1 MTTAPSHPISAQR
14 VRLSVKKP
22 SIRCEDKIEKLF
34 LKFTLPGDDPFTA
47 FLNKY
52 NLDASEVKAYKE
64 IIPKLVEFE
73 KVRFLTQFHVLICR
87 ASLRNLGTCPDGL
100 VCRIK
105 ENLA

>member
-1 MTTAPSHPISAQR
+1 MKPEDVTKTWLSKVLQDSFNSKFEVLELVPLKTVGYLSTACKA
-14 VRLSVKKP
+14 K
-22 SIRCEDKIEKLF
+22 IRCGDKIEKLF

-73 KVRFLTQFHVLICR
+73 KVRFLTQFQF
-87 ASLRNLGTCPDGL
+87 S
-100 VCRIK
+100 
-105 ENLA
+105 